1 MKHSKVTKTSS
12 FLIAILVC
20 YLFLGY
26 ALYHSGYGVV
36 GLQSLGNLKFSLLGN
51 SVTIN
56 FAGTKGFAFSELIG
70 KMQKQIIEGYV
81 VTLQIVFMTIVASFI
96 LGWVIF
102 AIMRIQSKF
111 LLWLKYL
118 LVGMRDFILA
128 VPLLVLIIIF
138 YYFIAPAFKLNDP
151 FWIGVL
157 ILSIYSAIYIYQVY
171 EASVNAIPTSQF
183 EAAKMLGMNNF
194 QTYRYI
200 IIPQMLKSSI
210 PPLVGQI
217 SNIIKNSALLS
228 YVAISEF
235 TNVINQIRANTFII
249 FESYIVLALGYLILT
264 LPLIYIAKYIE
275 NQLNKGEL

>member
-26 ALYHSGYGVV
+26 ALYHSGYGII
-36 GLQSLGNLKFSLLGN
+36 GLQNLGNLKFSLLGN

>member
-1 MKHSKVTKTSS
+1 MKHSKVTKALSL
-12 FLIAILVC
+12 LIAILVC

-36 GLQSLGNLKFSLLGN
+36 GLQGLGNLKFSLLGN